1 MNQPKIFPNPATSD
15 VNISS
20 INPIKKLS
28 VYSLQGELL
37 FQKKYNQTDINLDI
51 QNFADGIYILELQ
64 DKTRSFKQKLIVR
77 N

>member
-1 MNQPKIFPNPATSD
+1 MSILAQLTQLKNSVFTLYK
-15 VNISS
+15 VNYYF
-20 INPIKKLS
+20 K
-28 VYSLQGELL
+28 
-37 FQKKYNQTDINLDI
+37 KKYNQTDINLDI